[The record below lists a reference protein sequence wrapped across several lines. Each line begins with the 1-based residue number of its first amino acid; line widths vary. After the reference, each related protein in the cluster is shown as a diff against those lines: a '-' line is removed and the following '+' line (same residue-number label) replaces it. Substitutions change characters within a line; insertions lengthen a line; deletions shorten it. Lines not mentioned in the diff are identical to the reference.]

1 MSYAVVSVAI
11 EHPAPRIP
19 SFTGGWNMKE
29 KKDDSAT
36 SRSHR
41 ARASARAS
49 ESKKTLEL

>member
-1 MSYAVVSVAI
+1 MRLKYEASSAVASVAI

-36 SRSHR
+36 SRSHCDN
-41 ARASARAS
+41 
-49 ESKKTLEL
+49 KQ